1 MIGKYSDQMT
11 FAFLLGRML
20 EQVPNT
26 VDKREGSVIYDALA
40 PAAAEL
46 TKAYME
52 LDVVMDETFV
62 DTASLQYLML
72 RCKERG
78 IAIQGETAALVRGL
92 VSPSSLELPMGTRFS
107 CESIHY
113 SVIEKTEMG
122 MYHLRAETLGSSGNL
137 YSGLL
142 VPLAFVDGLESAQIE
157 SLLIPGEDGDSADSL
172 CEKYYASIEGEAF
185 GGNIADY
192 QEKVNA
198 LPGVGG
204 VKVYP
209 AWYGGGTVRL
219 VILASDHAPPSEALV
234 SEVQTAVDPEGNH
247 GQGLGFAPIGHAVT
261 VVAVAAQDVSVRS
274 NITFVAK
281 WAFMDAKNHIE
292 AVIRAYF
299 LELAEQW
306 ANSETIVVRIAQL
319 ETRILALPF
328 VLDIADTT
336 LNGQAKNLFLHADC
350 IPKLHALEGLP

>member
-1 MIGKYSDQMT
+1 MIGKYSDQMS

-20 EQVPNT
+20 ERVPNT

-62 DTASLQYLML
+62 DTASLQYLRL

-78 IAIQGETAALVRGL
+78 VAIQGETAAVIRG
-92 VSPSSLELPMGTRFS
+92 VMTPSTLDLPMGTLFS
-107 CESIHY
+107 CDDINY
-113 SVIEKTEMG
+113 SVIENMEDG
-122 MYHLRAETLGSSGNL
+122 GYRLRAETLGSSGNQ

-142 VPLAFVDGLESAQIE
+142 IPVAFVNGLESAHIDR
-157 SLLIPGEDGDSADSL
+157 LLIPGEDGDSADSL
-172 CEKYYASIEGEAF
+172 REKYYASIDGEAF
-185 GGNIADY
+185 GGNLADY
-192 QEKVNA
+192 REKVNA

-219 VILASDHAPPSEALV
+219 VILASDHAPPSEELV

-261 VVAVAAQDVSVRS
+261 VVGVTAQDLAVRS
-274 NITFVAK
+274 KVTFVAG
-281 WAFMDAKNHIE
+281 WVFADAKSHIE
-292 AVIRAYF
+292 AVIRAYC

-306 ANSETIVVRIAQL
+306 ASLETIVVRIAQI

-328 VLDIADTT
+328 VLDVADTT
-336 LNGQAKNLFLHADC
+336 LNGEAKNLFLHADC
-350 IPKLHALEGLP
+350 IPRLQEVEGLP